1 MLVRRLLKVCKIVDS
16 QLTKE
21 GNEEQEGPI
30 GGGKAERSH
39 HSFYKVT
46 EYPPGPNTILGAGDT
61 TNEQK

>member
-1 MLVRRLLKVCKIVDS
+1 MDS